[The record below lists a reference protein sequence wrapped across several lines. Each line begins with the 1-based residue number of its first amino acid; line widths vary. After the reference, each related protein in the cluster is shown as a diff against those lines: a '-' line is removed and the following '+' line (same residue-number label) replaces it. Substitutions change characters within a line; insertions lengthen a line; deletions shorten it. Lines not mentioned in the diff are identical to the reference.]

1 MGIVPRVVHTGPQVS
16 TVLVTFVIVRE
27 IVRPVIVRKLGLWCD
42 PYPLPL
48 DHSVRAPDPKTGFC
62 FNRRSLNSIWT
73 NCNSV
78 KTFIFS
84 KIRRR
89 NVQEVSMLYRADVPI
104 ERGFSESCSPFLS
117 QSLPVWIQSCD
128 RNTETIFSEWVA
140 YTFLEFRKIP
150 DIIPV
155 CLSLGHGVLI
165 VHCTSDSVQS
175 LSTCV
180 TKR

>member
-1 MGIVPRVVHTGPQVS
+1 MS

-48 DHSVRAPDPKTGFC
+48 DHSVRAPDPKPGFC
-62 FNRRSLNSIWT
+62 FNRRSLNLIWT

-78 KTFIFS
+78 KTFNYLVFFQRLEDETFRKFQRCTVLMFGPS
-84 KIRRR
+84 VVFQKVVLLFCL
-89 NVQEVSMLYRADVPI
+89 NLYQFGSNHV
-104 ERGFSESCSPFLS
+104 
-117 QSLPVWIQSCD
+117 
-128 RNTETIFSEWVA
+128 TEILKQFFPEWVA

-155 CLSLGHGVLI
+155 CLSLGHGVLR